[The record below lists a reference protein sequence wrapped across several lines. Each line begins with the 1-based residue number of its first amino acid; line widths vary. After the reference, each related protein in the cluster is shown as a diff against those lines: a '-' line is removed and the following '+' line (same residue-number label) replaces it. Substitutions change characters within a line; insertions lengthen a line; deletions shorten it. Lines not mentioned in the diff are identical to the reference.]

1 METWERTGNQPVPE
15 ECPLQH
21 TPEEPPGS
29 SPPVPPQAND
39 THTALAVSIPY
50 RLQWRVHLL
59 RSQPQRLPGIL
70 IVFAIGTV
78 CVWMMF
84 ATLIPVLAALLLL
97 AGSIS
102 DYLFPI
108 TYHLTDTEVG
118 QESITSQIHLP
129 WDAIRRCVQKR
140 HALLLTT
147 LPAPSRLDAF
157 RGILIR
163 FAPDGQPG
171 DRQSVLTTISTFAP
185 HLLLP
190 KTEDGAETTDN
201 DTTTREQ
208 A

>member
-1 METWERTGNQPVPE
+1 MPDIFEAAPDD
-15 ECPLQH
+15 
-21 TPEEPPGS
+21 
-29 SPPVPPQAND
+29 SPPVILNPTSESANGAHPAPAASPPF
-39 THTALAVSIPY
+39 
-50 RLQWRVHLL
+50 RLHWRVHLL
-59 RSQPQRLPGIL
+59 HSEPQRLSGIL
-70 IVFAIGTV
+70 TVFAIGAI

-84 ATLIPVLAALLLL
+84 TTLIPVLAALLLL
-97 AGSIS
+97 TGSIS

-108 TYHLTDTEVG
+108 TYRLTDTEVG
-118 QESITSQIHLP
+118 QESITSQITLP

-185 HLLLP
+185 HLLLL
-190 KTEDGAETTDN
+190 KTEDGNEATDTAEANSTEANSTEAN
-201 DTTTREQ
+201 K
-208 A
+208 